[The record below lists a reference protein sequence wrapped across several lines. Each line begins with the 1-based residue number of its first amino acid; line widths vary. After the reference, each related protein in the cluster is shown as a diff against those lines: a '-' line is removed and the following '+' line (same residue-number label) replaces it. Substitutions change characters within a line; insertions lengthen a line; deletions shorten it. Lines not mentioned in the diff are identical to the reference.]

1 MLTRLPYM
9 QVWGTTCAMCA
20 IFAFVFVPETKA
32 LTLEQVDKMME
43 EVPAIRSSKWR
54 AHDTFVHE
62 MGASPEQFKLKHIAA
77 KIHVPKAFAS

>member
-1 MLTRLPYM
+1 
-9 QVWGTTCAMCA
+9 MCA

-43 EVPAIRSSKWR
+43 EVSAIRSSNWR

-62 MGASPEQFKLKHIAA
+62 MGGRKTALKQKSAS
-77 KIHVPKAFAS
+77 VPKAFAS